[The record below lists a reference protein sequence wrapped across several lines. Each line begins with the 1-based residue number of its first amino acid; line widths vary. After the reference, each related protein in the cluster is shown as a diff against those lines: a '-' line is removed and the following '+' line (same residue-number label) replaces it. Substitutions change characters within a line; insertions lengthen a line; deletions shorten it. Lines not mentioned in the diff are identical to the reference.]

1 MRKLVFCAAALLCA
15 SEATAADYLRGS
27 MIDPPPRAEPSYYN
41 WEGVYIGGQ
50 VGYAENYV
58 DFGPGTRPLIANLL
72 RQTTI
77 ENEAKVS
84 GWSLLPARDARGT
97 SYGGFVG
104 YNSQWG
110 EAVLGVEAN
119 YNATSIDVA
128 STDVIARRYTT
139 SDNITYDGIV
149 TSKAAMRLTDYGTLR
164 FRAGYAWDWLMPYLT
179 AGVAFGRAD
188 ITRSASVDFVNR
200 VNNGT
205 SPPTPLGPISYSAN
219 ANRKGALTI
228 GYAAGLG
235 VDIGLLPGV
244 FLRGEYEF
252 VQLNTIDGMTARI
265 NTFRTAAAVKF

>member
-1 MRKLVFCAAALLCA
+1 MRKLAFCAATLLCA
-15 SEATAADYLRGS
+15 SEASAADYLRGS
-27 MIDPPPRAEPSYYN
+27 VYDPPPRAERPYYN

-58 DFGPGTRPLIANLL
+58 DFGPGTRSMVANLL
-72 RQTTI
+72 RQTVI

-84 GWSLLPARDARGT
+84 GWTLLPPHDARGA

-119 YNATSIDVA
+119 YNATSIQTA

-139 SDNITYDGIV
+139 SDNITYDGVV
-149 TSKAAMRLTDYGTLR
+149 TSKAAMKLTDYGTLR
-164 FRAGYAWDWLMPYLT
+164 FRAGYAWDWFMPYLT
-179 AGVAFGRAD
+179 AGVAVGRAD
-188 ITRSASVDFVNR
+188 LMRSATVDFVNR
-200 VNNGT
+200 TDNST
-205 SPPTPLGPISYSAN
+205 SPATSLGPIRYSAD

-235 VDIGLLPGV
+235 VDIGLFPGV

-252 VQLNTIDGMTARI
+252 VQLNTLGGMTARI
-265 NTFRTAAAVKF
+265 NTVRTAAAVKF